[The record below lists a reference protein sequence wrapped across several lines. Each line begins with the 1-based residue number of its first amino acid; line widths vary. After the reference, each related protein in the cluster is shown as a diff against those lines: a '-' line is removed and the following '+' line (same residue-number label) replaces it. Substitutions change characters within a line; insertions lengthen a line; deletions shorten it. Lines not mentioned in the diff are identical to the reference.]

1 MFSVDTLLESTALDP
16 QAEVLPIPFSFLTTL
31 HSIRKTYQLS
41 DPDWWPFLR
50 PQDMIVGADSTLM
63 AKHNLAVATLYL
75 LRPGNKLPDLHE
87 EFLNIYVLPN
97 EHLDTWHADLY
108 FAIKI
113 TVVISSWPMSELLFS
128 CGFPE
133 PASRVLKRQN
143 QLHDELPDNMSDG
156 ERLLYTRCAYVRA
169 QYNSGALSVEE
180 LEKFRGGRTWYQS
193 VQRAL
198 PHIINLVRRVQ
209 QDPTLIQ
216 RHSLSLQGQFARPDS
231 HVVPTKGR
239 IAFSQD
245 DLPGTTA
252 ILAEAIGQAV
262 CRMAQQRSEIPSTEP
277 VERSTIY
284 DISIPLAD
292 PRPGDLEPTPTIEV
306 ADMTSQPVHTRRPW
320 TSDEEAALLAGLA
333 IVAGPHWSQILA
345 LYGATGS
352 ISNVLRD
359 RSQVQLK
366 DKARN
371 LKLSYLKA
379 GKEVPS
385 ELRGVTGS
393 LGKRKRTKQ
402 GDEKPAED
410 EEMDLDV

>member
-1 MFSVDTLLESTALDP
+1 MVT
-16 QAEVLPIPFSFLTTL
+16 Q
-31 HSIRKTYQLS
+31 
-41 DPDWWPFLR
+41 
-50 PQDMIVGADSTLM
+50 ADSTLL

-75 LRPGNKLPDLHE
+75 LQGSKLPDLHE

-97 EHLDTWHADLY
+97 ERLEVWHADLF

-113 TVVISSWPMSELLFS
+113 TVVIGSWPVSELLFS
-128 CGFPE
+128 CGFPD
-133 PASRVLKRQN
+133 PASRVLKRRD
-143 QLHDELPDNMSDG
+143 QLDDALPDDMTDG

-169 QYNSGALSVEE
+169 QYNAGALSVEE
-180 LEKFRGGRTWYQS
+180 VDKLRGGRTWCQS

-198 PHIINLVRRVQ
+198 PHIIHLVIRVQ
-209 QDPTLIQ
+209 QDSTLVQ
-216 RHSLSLQGQFARPDS
+216 TDPSNLRGRFARPDS
-231 HVVPTKGR
+231 HVVPQKGR
-239 IAFSQD
+239 IALSPD

-262 CRMAQQRSEIPSTEP
+262 RTMAENRSETPSIEP
-277 VERSTIY
+277 VDLHTIY
-284 DISIPLAD
+284 DGSSAPDERQAAVLQ
-292 PRPGDLEPTPTIEV
+292 PMPTTEV
-306 ADMTSQPVHTRRPW
+306 AVLTSAATQTRRPW
-320 TSDEEAALLAGLA
+320 TSDEEEALLAGLA
-333 IVAGPHWSQILA
+333 TVAGPHWSQILA

-352 ISNVLRD
+352 ISSVLRD

-379 GKEVPS
+379 GKEVPT

-402 GDEKPAED
+402 GVLKTAED
-410 EEMDLDV
+410 EDVDVVG